1 MINMNEENEK
11 MFHDG
16 FRLLNSEIGNDHS
29 ETFFIIKTSQQGFR
43 LLNSEIGNDPASASR

>member
-16 FRLLNSEIGNDHS
+16 FRLLNSEIGNDLS
-29 ETFFIIKTSQQGFR
+29 CRNKRIKS
-43 LLNSEIGNDPASASR
+43 